1 MSPRPRFER
10 RLEGMV
16 SNAFA
21 RLFKGK
27 VHPAEI
33 ARALQREAEEKRV
46 VVGERRVLVPNRYVV
61 ALGQS
66 DYQHL
71 AEWERQLTATLA
83 DMVQE
88 YVAGE
93 GWSTFG
99 RITIT
104 FARKD
109 SLRTGVFSIESGV
122 DADAD
127 GAAPSPQSD
136 PNHAG
141 GYAANPGP
149 SSPGGFGGPP
159 GFVPGPSL
167 SPGVPGVPPV
177 APPMPAVPLPGG
189 PSGGQSGGPTP
200 GPYGAFDGPQND
212 YGQNAAGAAGGQ
224 PGYPPAQPGAAE
236 AGPPTTAWSPPYA
249 PPRVVHVIVVDGPN
263 TRYPLREG
271 SNVVGRG
278 HEAQV
283 RLPDTGVSR
292 AHVDIVVSGPS
303 VVAHDLNS
311 TNGTIINGQRKQAQ
325 QLQDGDVLRIGHSV
339 LVYRRETSGTGQP

>member
-33 ARALQREAEEKRV
+33 ARSLQREAEEKRV
-46 VVGERRVLVPNRYVV
+46 VVGEHRVLVPNRYVV
-61 ALGQS
+61 VLGQS
-66 DYQHL
+66 DYAHL
-71 AEWERQLTATLA
+71 AEWERQLTSTLA

-99 RITIT
+99 RITVSFT
-104 FARKD
+104 RKD

-122 DADAD
+122 DADA
-127 GAAPSPQSD
+127 GPAQPASAPAAPGYGAGAPGQPAGPPSPPGYPQQPPQQPPGGFVPGPALSPGAPPMPPMPPTPQAPQGQPYPGPQQPPQQSPQSD
-136 PNHAG
+136 P
-141 GYAANPGP
+141 
-149 SSPGGFGGPP
+149 
-159 GFVPGPSL
+159 
-167 SPGVPGVPPV
+167 
-177 APPMPAVPLPGG
+177 
-189 PSGGQSGGPTP
+189 Q
-200 GPYGAFDGPQND
+200 
-212 YGQNAAGAAGGQ
+212 
-224 PGYPPAQPGAAE
+224 AQPASGD
-236 AGPPTTAWSPPYA
+236 AGPPTAAWSPPYA
-249 PPRVVHVIVVDGPN
+249 PPRPAHMIVVDGPN

-278 HEAQV
+278 HDAQV

-292 AHVDIVVSGPS
+292 RHVDIVVSGPS
-303 VVAHDLNS
+303 AMARDLDS
-311 TNGTIINGQRKQAQ
+311 TNGTIINGQRRQTH

-339 LVYRRETSGTGQP
+339 LVYRREMNGAGQP